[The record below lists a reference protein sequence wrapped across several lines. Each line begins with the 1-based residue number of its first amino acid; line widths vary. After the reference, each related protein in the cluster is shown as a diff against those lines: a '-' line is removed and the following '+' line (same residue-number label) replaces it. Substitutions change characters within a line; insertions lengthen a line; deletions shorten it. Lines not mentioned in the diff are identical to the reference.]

1 MSNAN
6 STAPA
11 SRRGAA
17 QRLSEYRRYWDE
29 DRETMDPRLRE
40 KKIVERIQNQLRYVY
55 AKVPFYRRHY
65 DAHGFTPDMVTSLE
79 DFTTKVPVITKKM
92 LVADQAEHPPFGS
105 YLGVE
110 RSELTRIHGSSGT
123 MGTPTMYG
131 VSRRDWAGAGK
142 FSCMALWCAGLRPDD
157 VVHISFPF
165 TLFFGGWGLLQAAEQ
180 LGACTFPVGTMVSTE
195 RQIELLQRLDCDVL
209 VATPSYVNHLGTT
222 ARAHGIDVRA
232 SAISV
237 AVMGGEPGAS
247 IPAVRESLH
256 QLWGEVSL
264 IDLAAGSTSEMYP
277 FTTSMGCL
285 ESDGGVHLFQ
295 DENYTEVVSIEDP
308 NEPVPPGTSGAVV
321 ATHLWRDSQPMI
333 RFWTGDEGVIDTE
346 PCPCGR
352 TYPRMPKGVYGR
364 LDDMLLVRGANVYPS
379 AIESV
384 VRGVEGS
391 GGEFRIIVDR
401 PADLDEITVEVE
413 RDAALAT
420 DRAPAL
426 QATLQEQFKNAL
438 GVRVAIR
445 VVEPAT
451 FEQQTFK
458 ARRVIDRRSS
468 S

>member
-1 MSNAN
+1 MFNAKP
-6 STAPA
+6 TAPA
-11 SRRGAA
+11 SRRDAA
-17 QRLSEYRRYWDE
+17 ARLSGNRRYWDE
-29 DRETMDPRLRE
+29 DRETMEPRLRE
-40 KKIVERIQNQLRYVY
+40 KKIVERLQHQLRYVY
-55 AKVPFYRRHY
+55 ERVPFYRRHY
-65 DAHGFTPDMVTSLE
+65 DAHGFSPDMVSSLE

-105 YLGVE
+105 YLGVS
-110 RSELTRIHGSSGT
+110 RDQLARIHGSSGT
-123 MGTPTMYG
+123 MGAPTMYG
-131 VSRRDWAGAGK
+131 VSRRDWDRAGE

-165 TLFFGGWGLLQAAEQ
+165 TLFFGGWGLLQGAER

-195 RQIELLQRLDCDVL
+195 RQIELLQRLTCDVL

-222 ARAHGIDVRA
+222 ARALGLDVRD

-247 IPAVRESLH
+247 IPAVRESLR
-256 QLWGEVSL
+256 QLWGEVAL
-264 IDLAAGSTSEMYP
+264 VDLAAGSTSEMYP
-277 FTTSMGCL
+277 FTTNMGCL

-308 NEPVPPGTSGAVV
+308 NRPVPVGTSGAVV

-352 TYPRMPKGVYGR
+352 TYPRMPRGVYGR
-364 LDDMLLVRGANVYPS
+364 LDDMLLVRGANIYPS

-384 VRGVEGS
+384 IREVDGTGE
-391 GGEFRIIVDR
+391 EFRILVER

-413 RDAALAT
+413 RDAALAP
-420 DRAPAL
+420 DRAAVL
-426 QATLQEQFKNAL
+426 QARLQDRFKSAL
-438 GVRVAIR
+438 GVRVDTR

-458 ARRVIDRRSS
+458 ARRVIDRRCMA
-468 S
+468 